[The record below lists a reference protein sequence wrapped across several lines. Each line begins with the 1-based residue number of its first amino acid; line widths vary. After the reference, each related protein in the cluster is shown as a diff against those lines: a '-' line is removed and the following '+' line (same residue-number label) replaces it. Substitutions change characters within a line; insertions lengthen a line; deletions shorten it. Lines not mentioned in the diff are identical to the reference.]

1 MQKAGA
7 SQGDLRPV
15 IDLVWQWTYKSHAK
29 RMNYRSIVVTL
40 TLLMLG
46 HALPL
51 YGQSNEVKLEPAQA
65 KITTVS
71 AMRARREPAV
81 TAPEITRLK
90 LGSVVN
96 ATARTSNQNKVG
108 DQTDYWYLVN
118 LPNGQSGW
126 LFGGLLLDYNTTQR
140 EQLLRQ
146 IIEARLK
153 AENTDFN
160 DRQEIYNLAARSAT
174 EVKSV
179 DARAEFELLKLLA
192 LANWAGIVSNDNPD
206 KAPYSGWLKAHGAHV
221 IPNEFAGGYNM
232 RSELLWKLEAK
243 YHTLPIADRIAWA
256 AAENPQPH
264 DCEGDEVCHL
274 FVFEGAIKYLNVHP
288 NGVHAAVAV
297 KNLNELL
304 TDEVIKR
311 ANGKGGDKYVVEE
324 RTSLR
329 RLLASLRLAVAKTS
343 AAEKTELLKKLER
356 VTR

>member
-1 MQKAGA
+1 M
-7 SQGDLRPV
+7 
-15 IDLVWQWTYKSHAK
+15 
-29 RMNYRSIVVTL
+29 
-40 TLLMLG
+40 LMLG
-46 HALPL
+46 HVLPI
-51 YGQSNEVKLEPAQA
+51 YGQSTEVKVEPAQA

-71 AMRARREPAV
+71 AMRARREPTV

-90 LGSVVN
+90 LGSVVS
-96 ATARTSNQNKVG
+96 AIARSTNQDTVG
-108 DQTDYWYLVN
+108 DKTDYWYRVN
-118 LPNGQSGW
+118 LPNGETGW
-126 LFGGLLLDYNTTQR
+126 LFGGLLLDYNTNQH

-179 DARAEFELLKLLA
+179 NARAEFELLKLLA
-192 LANWAGIVSNDNPD
+192 LANWAVTIPNDQNG
-206 KAPYSGWLKAHGAHV
+206 KSPYREWLKAHGAEV
-221 IPNEFAGGYNM
+221 IPNEFAGEYNM

-243 YHTLPIADRIAWA
+243 YHSLPIADRIAWA

-274 FVFEGAIKYLNVHP
+274 FVFEGAVKYLNLHP
-288 NGVHAAVAV
+288 NGVHAAEAV

-311 ANGKGGDKYVVEE
+311 ANGKGGDRYVVEE

-343 AAEKTELLKKLER
+343 VAEKSELLKKLQR
-356 VTR
+356 ITR